1 MSRGRMELAEGMGC
15 CLGPLLFLLLS
26 AEGVALRKLL
36 KYSSCISLLVQ
47 TIQIRHQVSCE
58 TMGNTLHTCQPRC
71 GYTCLNLYYSTAE
84 HDIVKSHRVYQ
95 EVGAAVMLQAHM

>member
-58 TMGNTLHTCQPRC
+58 TMGNKLHTCQPRC
-71 GYTCLNLYYSTAE
+71 GYTRLNLCYGTAE
-84 HDIVKSHRVYQ
+84 HDIVKSHRVYP
-95 EVGAAVMLQAHM
+95 EVCAAVMLQAHM